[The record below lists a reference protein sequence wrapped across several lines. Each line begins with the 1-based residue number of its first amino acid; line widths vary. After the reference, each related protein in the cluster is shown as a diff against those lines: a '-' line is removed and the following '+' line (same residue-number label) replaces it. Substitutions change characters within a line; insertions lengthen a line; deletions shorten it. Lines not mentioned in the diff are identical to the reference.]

1 MQEASHSQEQTGTP
15 MTSAFE
21 ILREGLE
28 VTDIDR
34 SIMKLRMKPLSESE
48 LASLRRKSIKMPS
61 VYPYFSIEEI
71 RVNGKLKH
79 IPFVGIKG
87 TF

>member
-1 MQEASHSQEQTGTP
+1 

-21 ILREGLE
+21 ILREGME

-48 LASLRRKSIKMPS
+48 LSSLRSKSIKMPS

-71 RVNGKLKH
+71 RVKGKLKH